1 MVGSAAH
8 EQRARSSKA
17 ELIYCTTSHD
27 LLEYLGRAGNNKD
40 RGDCGKVRR
49 ARRGKSGEE
58 GVLLSIRLG
67 PATAASQ
74 RVITHDD
81 ESMGRWVSFSGHP
94 YPLPR
99 HYQSADLV
107 PLRVGLR
114 YEEMM

>member
-40 RGDCGKVRR
+40 RRDCGEVRR

-58 GVLLSIRLG
+58 GVLFMSLE

-81 ESMGRWVSFSGHP
+81 ESIGRWMSFLGYP

-99 HYQSADLV
+99 HYQSAVLV